1 MSRIISQKDWR
12 ALLKLNIYSLS
23 KQSKDAV
30 PRRLTHLLWL
40 YSQLGPITNSAQE
53 AQPTRPLDNTN
64 SAQWST
70 NSAHQLGPIISQLG
84 PVIKHQSSV

>member
-1 MSRIISQKDWR
+1 MT
-12 ALLKLNIYSLS
+12 ATVYM
-23 KQSKDAV
+23 
-30 PRRLTHLLWL
+30 L

-70 NSAHQLGPIISQLG
+70 SSAHQLGPIISQLG
-84 PVIKHQSSV
+84 PVIICLNCLNSGECFLHDQQQHFDDILGGVLEES